1 MKSRLIAL
9 MTLILTF
16 MAVRAGPVSAATTE
30 RVILDLPDSSPL
42 PMTMD
47 VYDVTDEFWATNP
60 ATSSAIMQRQRQL
73 AIVSDRRLLRVRHV
87 VVDEAQV
94 TVTLP
99 RWRDGHQAVY
109 LMRSAGKAMQSV
121 VVRMPLQQ
129 TAVTVAPKPTMPP
142 LPDTGGPP
150 HRAGLPAGQLPQTG
164 AERWTW
170 LATLGAV
177 GLIIWML
184 FRKRMVLKAKGCDK

>member
-16 MAVRAGPVSAATTE
+16 MAVRAGPVSAATAE
-30 RVILDLPDSSPL
+30 RVTLNLPDSSPL

-47 VYDVTDEFWATNP
+47 VYDVTDEFWATHP
-60 ATSSAIMQRQRQL
+60 ATSSAIMHRQRQL
-73 AIVSDRRLLRVRHV
+73 ATVSDRRLLRVRHV
-87 VVDEAQV
+87 VLDEVQV
-94 TVTLP
+94 TFTLP

-109 LMRSAGKAMQSV
+109 LIRSAGKTMQSV

-129 TAVTVAPKPTMPP
+129 SAVTVAPKPTMPP
-142 LPDTGGPP
+142 LPDTGHAP
-150 HRAGLPAGQLPQTG
+150 HRCGTSMRQLPQTG

-177 GLIIWML
+177 GLIIWLL
-184 FRKRMVLKAKGCDK
+184 FRKRMVLKTKGCDK